1 MRPVRLARIA
11 AEAEG
16 VRLRGLATRIA
27 TRMVLAV
34 VALVFVIG
42 AIVFAHVAAWYEIR
56 TALDQTFLV
65 TTGIM
70 AGADL
75 LIAIALGLL
84 ASRSR
89 PGRVE
94 REALDVRRQAIR
106 GISGTLSVTQLLIPA
121 LRLMANMR
129 RARRRR

>member
-56 TALDQTFLV
+56 TGLDQTFLV

-75 LIAIALGLL
+75 LVAIIFGLL